1 MAAAREKLRASRTK
15 KQLARQ
21 SVKLVQ
27 PVSLQDKIKI
37 REKIPV
43 SSKRPTALVES
54 SGRSMGMEVD

>member
-1 MAAAREKLRASRTK
+1 MAAARDKLRAARTK

-27 PVSLQDKIKI
+27 PVSLQDETKI
-37 REKIPV
+37 REKITVP
-43 SSKRPTALVES
+43 SKRPTALVEG